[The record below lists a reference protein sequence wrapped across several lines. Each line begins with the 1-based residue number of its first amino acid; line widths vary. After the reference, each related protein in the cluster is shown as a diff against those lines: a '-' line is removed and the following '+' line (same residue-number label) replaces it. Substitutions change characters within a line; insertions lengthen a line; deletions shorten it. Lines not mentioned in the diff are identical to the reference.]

1 MCEQNPDWY
10 MVAKRVIQNFCV
22 FNAEICDEPSDC
34 ESNKMR
40 RREEKSESDVETPQ
54 HVSFCFGDHE
64 DQFVCDFNVEEFES
78 EHVEEHSP
86 VSRSYEYDLD
96 YKSKSPNTQDFKDE
110 YMKPKAKKQ
119 KKSLC
124 NCCSKKKSWQKVCH
138 STQQQ

>member
-86 VSRSYEYDLD
+86 VSRGYEYDLD

-119 KKSLC
+119 KKLVQLLFQE
-124 NCCSKKKSWQKVCH
+124 KKLVEG
-138 STQQQ
+138 TQQQ